1 VIEKAGDMGV
11 RISIPMDYA
20 VAKKPSNTINIQN
33 QQLSG
38 RGSTQNQNHPAN
50 SGDIVSNSGDK
61 DAAVMS

>member
-1 VIEKAGDMGV
+1 
-11 RISIPMDYA
+11 MDYA

-38 RGSTQNQNHPAN
+38 RGSAQNQNLPAN
-50 SGDIVSNSGDK
+50 SGDIVSNSGEK